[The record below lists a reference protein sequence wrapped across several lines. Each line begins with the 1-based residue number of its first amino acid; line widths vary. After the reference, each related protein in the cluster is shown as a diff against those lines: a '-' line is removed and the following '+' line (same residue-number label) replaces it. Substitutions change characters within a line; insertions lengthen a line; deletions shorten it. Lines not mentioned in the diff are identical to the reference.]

1 MIFVGHPLKLKNLI
15 VTLMFLSVTFLLLF
29 NHFANRFASHHYLDE
44 ITGHQFGKKK
54 YSKKAF

>member
-15 VTLMFLSVTFLLLF
+15 VTSIFLSINFFLLF
-29 NHFANRFASHHYLDE
+29 NYFANRFASQHYLDG

-54 YSKKAF
+54 FKKKAV